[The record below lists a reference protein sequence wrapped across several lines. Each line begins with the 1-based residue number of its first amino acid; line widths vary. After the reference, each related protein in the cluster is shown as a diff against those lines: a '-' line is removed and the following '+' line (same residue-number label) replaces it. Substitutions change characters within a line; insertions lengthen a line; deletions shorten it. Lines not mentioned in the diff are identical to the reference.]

1 METTFTGEPA
11 NSSHRGASIMLLFE
25 PVRVFLQTR
34 GLLQQARSAAGHGG
48 QWSLPRLSRRRVSAA
63 KRGRERASG
72 LWAWCPIR
80 LRKCRTG
87 PPDRGREIQLP
98 ETGFRPSPRRSSA
111 ESKAE
116 GRSAFRVWKCRP
128 GRHFQSR
135 KQKVAPLFEF
145 GNAVLAD
152 PESFGHAY
160 LRELARAPEFLQGHF
175 LGDELGRAG
184 RHLLATGRA
193 ELLPDAFEVGHG
205 QLLPFPFLLP
215 FHFCQMRVQA
225 RIGLVE

>member
-1 METTFTGEPA
+1 MTRVVLRGGQKGRRCQPLEAWLGRASGSETFSRDYGGHGLALSFPRSAARWARSNREYTTVHPA
-11 NSSHRGASIMLLFE
+11 NASHRGASIMLLFE

-128 GRHFQSR
+128 GRS
-135 KQKVAPLFEF
+135 
-145 GNAVLAD
+145 
-152 PESFGHAY
+152 
-160 LRELARAPEFLQGHF
+160 RELWPCVPA
-175 LGDELGRAG
+175 
-184 RHLLATGRA
+184 
-193 ELLPDAFEVGHG
+193 
-205 QLLPFPFLLP
+205 
-215 FHFCQMRVQA
+215 
-225 RIGLVE
+225 